1 MKKYFLLTTCWYNI
15 IKVERKQVI
24 SSCICYD
31 KTPADCL
38 MTMYKEDKILFE
50 RKHMDNRSILRSEII
65 SKAKAD
71 ELCGKLN
78 MRIYGE

>member
-15 IKVERKQVI
+15 KKEERKQVI
-24 SSCICYD
+24 STSIAFA

-38 MTMYKEDKILFE
+38 LTMYKEDESLFE
-50 RKHMDNRSILRSEII
+50 KRYMENRSILRSERI

-71 ELCGKLN
+71 EISSKLN